1 MSIINTQGLV
11 LKYTNLNDAD
21 RILTILTKDKG
32 KIKVFAKGC
41 RRSKSRLISSCEVFA
56 FSDFILYK
64 GTNFYHI
71 NSCELR
77 ESFYELR
84 KDLLALSYAVY
95 FVELADTVTDE
106 DMYCKNI
113 FLLLAKTLYY
123 LSKKEIPL
131 GILTN
136 AFQIKLLDLS
146 GFRPSLR
153 RCAGCGKEG
162 NFILFNIKLG
172 GILCDDCSKEVGTIK
187 INPKTL
193 EFFRN
198 LLIKPVSRLNSIK
211 IDNTIFI
218 EADRIIFE
226 FIQLHMDKKFKSMVF
241 INNIKS
247 FDNI

>member
-11 LKYTNLNDAD
+11 LKYTNINDAD
-21 RILTILTKDKG
+21 RILTILTRDKG

-41 RRSKSRLISSCEVFA
+41 RRPKSRLISSCEVFA

-64 GTNFYHI
+64 GSNFYHI
-71 NSCELR
+71 NNCELR

-84 KDLLALSYAVY
+84 KDLLSLSYAVY

-113 FLLLAKTLYY
+113 FLLLAKALYY

-136 AFQIKLLDLS
+136 AYQIKLLDLS
-146 GFRPSLR
+146 GFRPSLK
-153 RCAGCGKEG
+153 RCVSCGEDG
-162 NFILFNIKLG
+162 NFTFFNIYLG
-172 GILCDDCSKEVGTIK
+172 GVICDNCSKEGGTIR

-193 EFFRN
+193 ELFKT

-226 FIQLHMDKKFKSMVF
+226 FLQLHMDKRFKSMVF
-241 INNIKS
+241 INNIKN
-247 FDNI
+247 FETI